1 MENKR
6 HANPYGLI
14 YLFISLSLLLS
25 TACQHIHAGNQGL
38 KSADYDIKKIVVI
51 GFKPAISQG
60 GEAYDDPA
68 ETALLE
74 NAYYM
79 TSSLFETMST
89 YEGYE
94 LISPDTARET
104 KSRIAASEPGLGD
117 AEIAGMVA
125 RELQADAALTGN
137 LYRWREREGSDY
149 AIKSPSS
156 VFFDL
161 CLVSP
166 DDGSILWKGR
176 FNKTQRSLNKNLLD
190 IRTFIKGKGKWMTAE
205 GLAELGL
212 KDLVDDLFL
221 FIEKGKGTVD

>member
-1 MENKR
+1 MDTKR

-14 YLFISLSLLLS
+14 FLFIALSFLS
-25 TACQHIHAGNQGL
+25 GTACQHIHAGNQGL
-38 KSADYDIKKIVVI
+38 ESAAYDIKKIVVI

-60 GEAYDDPA
+60 DEVYDDPA
-68 ETALLE
+68 ETALIE

-79 TSSLFETMST
+79 TSSLFEAMSG

-94 LISPDTARET
+94 LISPDMAREAR
-104 KSRIAASEPGLGD
+104 SRIAASEPGLGD
-117 AEIAGMVA
+117 AEIAGRIA
-125 RELQADAALTGN
+125 GELNADAALTGS

-161 CLVSP
+161 CLFNP
-166 DDGSILWKGR
+166 DDGSVLWKGR
-176 FNKTQRSLNKNLLD
+176 FNKTQRSLNENLLD
-190 IRTFIKGKGKWMTAE
+190 IRTFIKGKGKWMTAQ

-212 KDLVDDLFL
+212 KDLVDDMFL
-221 FIEKGKGTVD
+221 FIEKGKGTED

>member
-6 HANPYGLI
+6 YTNPYGLI
-14 YLFISLSLLLS
+14 FLFITLSFLS
-25 TACQHIHAGNQGL
+25 GAACQHIHAGNQGL
-38 KSADYDIKKIVVI
+38 ESADYDIKKIVVI

-60 GEAYDDPA
+60 AETYDAPA
-68 ETALLE
+68 ETALRE
-74 NAYYM
+74 KAYYM
-79 TSSLFETMST
+79 TSSLLEAMNG

-94 LISPDTARET
+94 LISPDMAREAR
-104 KSRIAASEPGLGD
+104 SRIAASEPGMGD
-117 AEIAGMVA
+117 AEIAGRVA
-125 RELQADAALTGN
+125 RELNADAALTGN
-137 LYRWREREGSDY
+137 LYRWRDREGSDY

-161 CLVSP
+161 CLISP
-166 DDGSILWKGR
+166 DDGSVLWKER
-176 FNKTQRSLNKNLLD
+176 FNKTQRSLNENLLD

-221 FIEKGKGTVD
+221 FIEKGKGTED